1 MQLRTGD
8 AAAAVL
14 SHLCIDAHR
23 QSHCTASR
31 YPLAGRQS
39 TSDQSSS
46 SAAQTAAAQHSRQT
60 PADEQHVVEQA
71 SGSSNTQKEN
81 MVRIKKRG
89 ARAAG
94 GPKQKQQKRLFKK
107 VQVNEPEIAKHWDP
121 RRSRG
126 ANLARMGLSD
136 DANRA
141 VGVPGAAPSRVE
153 VAQEVKLRLVDAP
166 QPARLMDVDKNTN
179 KRRNPMSE
187 EKQKYISTLMKKH
200 GRDFAK
206 MARDR
211 KRNPQQFT
219 ATKLR
224 KMVELY
230 ESLSDDQRVVVA

>member
-1 MQLRTGD
+1 MSRSPG
-8 AAAAVL
+8 
-14 SHLCIDAHR
+14 SRRR
-23 QSHCTASR
+23 QH
-31 YPLAGRQS
+31 G
-39 TSDQSSS
+39 
-46 SAAQTAAAQHSRQT
+46 
-60 PADEQHVVEQA
+60 
-71 SGSSNTQKEN
+71 
-81 MVRIKKRG
+81 G

-219 ATKLR
+219 STKLR

>member
-1 MQLRTGD
+1 
-8 AAAAVL
+8 
-14 SHLCIDAHR
+14 
-23 QSHCTASR
+23 
-31 YPLAGRQS
+31 
-39 TSDQSSS
+39 
-46 SAAQTAAAQHSRQT
+46 
-60 PADEQHVVEQA
+60 
-71 SGSSNTQKEN
+71 

-187 EKQKYISTLMKKH
+187 EKQKYVVTLTKKH

-230 ESLSDDQRVVVA
+230 ESLGDDQRIVVA

>member
-1 MQLRTGD
+1 MQRT
-8 AAAAVL
+8 AL
-14 SHLCIDAHR
+14 
-23 QSHCTASR
+23 TAE
-31 YPLAGRQS
+31 L
-39 TSDQSSS
+39 
-46 SAAQTAAAQHSRQT
+46 
-60 PADEQHVVEQA
+60 ADEQHSCSRQ
-71 SGSSNTQKEN
+71 QKQQKRK

-219 ATKLR
+219 STKLR